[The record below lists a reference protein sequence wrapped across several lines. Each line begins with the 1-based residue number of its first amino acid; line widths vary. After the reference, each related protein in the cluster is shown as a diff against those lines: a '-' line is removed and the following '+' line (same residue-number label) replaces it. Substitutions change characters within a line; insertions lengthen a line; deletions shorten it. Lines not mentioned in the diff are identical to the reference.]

1 MANATDTFGIVLK
14 NDVRECAR
22 LRAAVDDFAAT
33 NRFPDEERFELQAC
47 LQEAVLDIVTHG
59 FDDGEEHDI
68 DIQMLFQRKRRILTI
83 RIADDG
89 KLLNACR
96 ASAPPDRATR
106 AQSRR
111 RDDFGFAAV
120 HGYADHVSCF
130 RQGRYNHLILSRT
143 IPEPLNSL
151 AATPSA

>member
-14 NDVRECAR
+14 NDAREYAR
-22 LRAAVDDFAAT
+22 LRAAVDDFTAT

-59 FDDGEEHDI
+59 FDNGDEHEI
-68 DIQMLFQRKRRILTI
+68 DVQMLFQRKRRILTI
-83 RIADDG
+83 RIVDDG
-89 KLLNACR
+89 KTLDAFGAR
-96 ASAPPDRATR
+96 ALPDRAPQ
-106 AQSRR
+106 AQRQPLSDSRLGAEHR
-111 RDDFGFAAV
+111 
-120 HGYADHVSCF
+120 YADHVSCF

-151 AATPSA
+151 AAPPSA